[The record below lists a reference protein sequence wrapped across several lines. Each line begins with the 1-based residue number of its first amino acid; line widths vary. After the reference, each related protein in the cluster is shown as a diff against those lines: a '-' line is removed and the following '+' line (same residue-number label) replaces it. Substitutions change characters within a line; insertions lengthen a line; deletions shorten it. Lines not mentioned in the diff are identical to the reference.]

1 MSQHHVHPFR
11 RLLALACAL
20 SLVSLGL
27 MVWSMLDPVPIPV
40 IVAMSAGQV
49 VGTISFAIF
58 GYVVLVDLRLKR
70 RIDRLRPKE
79 ETDEHA

>member
-1 MSQHHVHPFR
+1 VSHHHVHPFR
-11 RLLALACAL
+11 RLLVVACFL
-20 SLVSLGL
+20 SLASLGL
-27 MVWSMLDPVPIPV
+27 MVWSMVDPVPIPV

-58 GYVVLVDLRLKR
+58 GYVVVVDLRLKR
-70 RIDRLRPKE
+70 RIDRVRTKE

>member
-1 MSQHHVHPFR
+1 
-11 RLLALACAL
+11 
-20 SLVSLGL
+20 